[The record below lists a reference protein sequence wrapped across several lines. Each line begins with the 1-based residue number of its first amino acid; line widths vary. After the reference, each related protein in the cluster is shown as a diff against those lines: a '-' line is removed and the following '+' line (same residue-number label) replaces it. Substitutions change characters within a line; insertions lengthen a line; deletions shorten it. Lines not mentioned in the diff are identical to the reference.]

1 MHARGSMKPESLE
14 YFEKSL
20 TAQLAELLGQA
31 GVTVTGLL
39 DNEDSLA
46 DPIDMASFECQ
57 RSTLLRIRDRES
69 KLIRK
74 IHAALNRIKDGTF
87 GICESCGEE
96 IAIKRLKA
104 RPVTSQCI
112 ECKSKEEAM
121 EKALGL

>member
-1 MHARGSMKPESLE
+1 MKPESLE

-20 TAQLAELLGQA
+20 TVQLAELLGQA

-74 IHAALNRIKDGTF
+74 IHGALNRIKDGTF
-87 GICESCGEE
+87 GVCENCGED
-96 IAIKRLKA
+96 IGLSRLKA
-104 RPVTSQCI
+104 RPVTTLCIQC
-112 ECKSKEEAM
+112 KRLMEAR
-121 EKALGL
+121 EKRYG